1 MWIKLFSIALI
12 LSLAGCYSQSPKQ
25 AVIVVEKSSQL
36 ENINHQ
42 RLEGTITPSQKI
54 SRTTNNSAKNSGEKT
69 IKKIAKKTANW
80 RIPVNAKVSQTFTK
94 QKPGLAFATHNNQA
108 IRSIRDGKVI
118 YIDDKKKRDGNIII
132 IRHPLGFSSIYTQ
145 TQALQ
150 VSLGDQVKK
159 GGVIAN
165 TNDRPFYFEMKKF
178 DQAINPLKYLK

>member
-1 MWIKLFSIALI
+1 MWIKLLSIVLI
-12 LSLAGCYSQSPKQ
+12 LTLSGCYSQSPKR

-42 RLEGTITPSQKI
+42 RLEGATPPTQKNSRITD
-54 SRTTNNSAKNSGEKT
+54 NSAKKISEKT
-69 IKKIAKKTANW
+69 VKKIAKKATNW
-80 RIPVNAKVSQTFTK
+80 RTPVNAKVSQTFTK
-94 QKPGLAFATHNNQA
+94 QKPGVAFATRNNQA

-118 YIDDKKKRDGNIII
+118 YIGDKIKSDGTIII

-159 GGVIAN
+159 GDVIAS